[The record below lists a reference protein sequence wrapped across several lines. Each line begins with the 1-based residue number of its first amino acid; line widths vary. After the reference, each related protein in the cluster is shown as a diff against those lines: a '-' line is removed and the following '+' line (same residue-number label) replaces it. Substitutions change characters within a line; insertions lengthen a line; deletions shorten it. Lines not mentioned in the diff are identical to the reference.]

1 MGSKR
6 KTPFHNRFLIF
17 LGCFFVSTIIY
28 WNVSSLYATDKVY
41 STSSNEAVY
50 VMDDI
55 SIDYRY
61 DTSKYEVVPL
71 ISEPYAVLKGDKA
84 TLNRMKWSKE
94 KPVFYIDLR
103 GKLPGTYQEVV
114 QYENIPENLTVEIY
128 PLVVNLRLMEQQTL
142 TFTPQIELIGTEKL
156 SNNYIVSL
164 PELGNDEVK
173 VKGMQETL
181 NNIGSIR
188 GVIDVSKRTKTFEAE
203 VVLQAYDRD
212 GNVMPDVNILEKTIT
227 VRVPITKRVIVNE
240 KVINEIVVIENK
252 DEVSESGKK
261 DEKPTNKTSKPNS
274 SQEATKDNA
283 SKETSKEPPKE
294 GVLSFI
300 NIPKG
305 MKLENL
311 TPDLTW
317 SFNVKIDLKGFEAGV
332 YEMPIKDQG
341 KVKVLKFHLIQLDNE
356 EPADSSTK
364 DDSESS
370 GANEDNTKDSSHSKS
385 EGEGVNGNG
394 TGRNDL

>member
-6 KTPFHNRFLIF
+6 KTPFHNRFFIF
-17 LGCFFVSTIIY
+17 LGCFFISTIIY
-28 WNVSSLYATDKVY
+28 WNVSSLYATNKVY

-114 QYENIPENLTVEIY
+114 RYENIPENLTVEIY

-156 SNNYIVSL
+156 NHNYIVSL

-181 NNIGSIR
+181 NNIGSIK
-188 GVIDVSKRTKTFEAE
+188 GVIDVSNRTKTFEAE
-203 VVLQAYDRD
+203 VMLQAYDRD
-212 GNVMPDVNILEKTIT
+212 GNIMPDVNILEKTIT

-240 KVINEIVVIENK
+240 KVINEIVIIENK
-252 DEVSESGKK
+252 DEVSETDKK
-261 DEKPTNKTSKPNS
+261 DEKPTNKTSKPESSQQETIKDNS
-274 SQEATKDNA
+274 S
-283 SKETSKEPPKE
+283 KEPSKEPPKE

-370 GANEDNTKDSSHSKS
+370 GANEDNTKDLTPGES
-385 EGEGVNGNG
+385 EGGTKRDGVGGN
-394 TGRNDL
+394 NV